1 MDFPNV
7 YEDHARALSYASLEF
22 PNTYYLAFRDLP
34 GIMRRWAPGR
44 AALDFGCGTGRST
57 RFLQRLGFDTVGVD
71 LAPAMLALAREADPG
86 GDYRRVGDEGPTGF
100 PEASFDLALA
110 AFTFDNVPGPETKV
124 RLLAALRRLL
134 RPAGVLVNLVSSPDI
149 YRNEWASFSTR
160 AFPENRAARR
170 GDRVRIVMTDVPDRR
185 PVEDILCSHEDYQEC
200 YSAAGLELLE
210 THRPRG
216 RDDEPHRWVS
226 ETSVAPWVIYV
237 LRPGDSLGSGP
248 ALPGILL

>member
-1 MDFPNV
+1 MDFSNF

-86 GDYRRVGDEGPTGF
+86 GDYRRVEDEGPTGF

-185 PVEDILCSHEDYQEC
+185 PVEDVLWDHEAYLEC
-200 YSAAGLELLE
+200 YSAAGLEVLE
-210 THRPRG
+210 THRPLG
-216 RDDEPHRWVS
+216 RADEPYPWVA
-226 ETSVAPWVIYV
+226 ETRIAPWVIYV
-237 LRPGDSLGSGP
+237 LGP
-248 ALPGILL
+248 AAGGRPSGILQP